1 MIYIS
6 IVICSGLI
14 CAQSC
19 FTCVMQAFVY
29 PFIVGKLKVPV
40 PYLAVV
46 GTIIQSMN
54 HYMINNGIAI
64 SYFFMSYTNT
74 LWGAMIASTG
84 LWLGFTF
91 AVPSAVSII
100 SVYNLLILL
109 YYRQPMLLKFKAKY
123 SHGITFAVNFH

>member
-1 MIYIS
+1 MIMTM
-6 IVICSGLI
+6 ICSGLI

-54 HYMINNGIAI
+54 NHMIINGIAI
-64 SYFFMSYTNT
+64 SYFFMSYSNT
-74 LWGAMIASTG
+74 LWGAMVASTG

-100 SVYNLLILL
+100 SVCNILVFIL
-109 YYRQPMLLKFKAKY
+109 FYRQPMLLKFKAKY

>member
-1 MIYIS
+1 
-6 IVICSGLI
+6 
-14 CAQSC
+14 
-19 FTCVMQAFVY
+19 
-29 PFIVGKLKVPV
+29 
-40 PYLAVV
+40 
-46 GTIIQSMN
+46 
-54 HYMINNGIAI
+54 
-64 SYFFMSYTNT
+64 MSYSNT

-100 SVYNLLILL
+100 SVCNLLILL

>member
-1 MIYIS
+1 MTM
-6 IVICSGLI
+6 ICSGLI

-19 FTCVMQAFVY
+19 FTCIMQAFVY
-29 PFIVGKLKVPV
+29 PYIVGKLKVHV
-40 PYLAVV
+40 PYLDVV

-54 HYMINNGIAI
+54 NYMIINGIAI

-100 SVYNLLILL
+100 SVCNLLILL

>member
-1 MIYIS
+1 MIYKS

-14 CAQSC
+14 CVQSC

-46 GTIIQSMN
+46 GTLIQSMN
-54 HYMINNGIAI
+54 NYMIINGIAI
-64 SYFFMSYTNT
+64 SYFFMSYSNT

-100 SVYNLLILL
+100 SVSNLI
-109 YYRQPMLLKFKAKY
+109 FISY
-123 SHGITFAVNFH
+123 SIDNQCS

>member
-1 MIYIS
+1 MIYKT

-19 FTCVMQAFVY
+19 FTCIMQAFVY

-40 PYLAVV
+40 PYLAVF
-46 GTIIQSMN
+46 GTIIQSMDN
-54 HYMINNGIAI
+54 HMNSNRIAI
-64 SYFFMSYTNT
+64 SYFFMSYSNT

-100 SVYNLLILL
+100 SVCNLLILL